1 MYDNTRDVTNPITNT
16 IYANLTNAEETNTT
30 LTRIDFDSDGF
41 TLQNT
46 SSWAESNASGNTY
59 IFAAFADTR
68 DNAFWRDE
76 SGNNNDWQPVNT
88 GAYRITTDTP
98 TE

>member
-1 MYDNTRDVTNPITNT
+1 M
-16 IYANLTNAEETNTT
+16 NLELFPNRNGAENSAIRVNFTDTGFAIVNNGAQVNNNG
-30 LTRIDFDSDGF
+30 SD
-41 TLQNT
+41 
-46 SSWAESNASGNTY
+46 Y
-59 IFAAFADTR
+59 YYAAFADTR
-68 DNAFWRDE
+68 DSAFWRDE